1 MVFGVLSF
9 GMVFVFVFGFGV
21 YKGGVYILRFMRALF
36 GVAESDTK
44 LAKYDMMLTEYDTM
58 LADVGRLSHLLA
70 DYNSIRQIISDIGIT
85 YHTYQNTVNFAKF

>member
-1 MVFGVLSF
+1 
-9 GMVFVFVFGFGV
+9 
-21 YKGGVYILRFMRALF
+21 MRALF

-44 LAKYDMMLTEYDTM
+44 LAKYDMMLTEHDTKLAEYDTMLTEYDTM

-70 DYNSIRQIISDIGIT
+70 DYNSIQQIISDIGIT